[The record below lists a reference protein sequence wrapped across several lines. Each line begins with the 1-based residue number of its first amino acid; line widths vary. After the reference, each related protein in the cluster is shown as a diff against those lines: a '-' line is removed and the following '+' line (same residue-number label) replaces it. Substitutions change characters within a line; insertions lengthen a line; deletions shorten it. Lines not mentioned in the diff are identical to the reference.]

1 MKVIAF
7 QAKGKEVKSGIRNE
21 KLEVRNG
28 NCKLPITSYQLR
40 ISILLVLFAGADF
53 IRCYCNGSAFQAGNL
68 YQCLCP
74 QVADLRL

>member
-1 MKVIAF
+1 MKVVAF

-40 ISILLVLFAGADF
+40 ILILLVLFTGAN
-53 IRCYCNGSAFQAGNL
+53 IH
-68 YQCLCP
+68 
-74 QVADLRL
+74 VAAIVLPFRQGLS